1 MFLGN
6 LFTIKRLIN
15 SMIFFK
21 IKCFDFQPTAKDK
34 LIVIAGNS
42 LELSLEKLLERKIY
56 SSLARI
62 LLQVM
67 VLSRAQIAVSLKNSV
82 KENM

>member
-1 MFLGN
+1 
-6 LFTIKRLIN
+6 
-15 SMIFFK
+15 MIFFK
-21 IKCFDFQPTAKDK
+21 IKCSDFQPTAKDK

-42 LELSLEKLLERKIY
+42 LELSLEILLMGKIY
-56 SSLARI
+56 TSLARI

-67 VLSRAQIAVSLKNSV
+67 VLSRAQIAVSLKNLV